1 MGHWKFFVSFFM
13 MRKSMLS
20 STFAETHEILRA
32 GRAPKRAFISV
43 TQWHLVVPDPR
54 LFCSGTEALAAT
66 QALKHEAKRY
76 QAAIY
81 FSGDWQALPLGRLR
95 A

>member
-1 MGHWKFFVSFFM
+1 
-13 MRKSMLS
+13 MLS
-20 STFAETHEILRA
+20 STFAETREILRA

-43 TQWHLVVPDPR
+43 TQWHLDPR

-81 FSGDWQALPLGRLR
+81 FSGDRQALPLGRLR